1 MQKMVVKN
9 YPRLCYSIW
18 KHVQCTLRVQ
28 SEGMGT
34 IAPITLIE
42 RTFFRINLISIN
54 VRINRASFWS
64 VVFLTTILLR
74 TLNSNKVTKMTQN
87 KISYINV
94 MYRWFMIN
102 SYILMPRLLT
112 YKCVIFRLRSPGA
125 LPLSELGVFFVWLGF
140 LGGSSFCPWVFTPL
154 CDVSL
159 YFLDPSTHKDKC
171 SCQFPQT

>member
-1 MQKMVVKN
+1 MQKNGCEKLSKAMLFNLETCTMNIKSAKRRNGNISTHYSYGKN
-9 YPRLCYSIW
+9 
-18 KHVQCTLRVQ
+18 
-28 SEGMGT
+28 
-34 IAPITLIE
+34 
-42 RTFFRINLISIN
+42 TFFWINLISIN
-54 VRINRASFWS
+54 IRINQASFWS

-140 LGGSSFCPWVFTPL
+140 FGGLQFLPLGLYTPVWCFIIFSGSFN
-154 CDVSL
+154 
-159 YFLDPSTHKDKC
+159 
-171 SCQFPQT
+171 PQR